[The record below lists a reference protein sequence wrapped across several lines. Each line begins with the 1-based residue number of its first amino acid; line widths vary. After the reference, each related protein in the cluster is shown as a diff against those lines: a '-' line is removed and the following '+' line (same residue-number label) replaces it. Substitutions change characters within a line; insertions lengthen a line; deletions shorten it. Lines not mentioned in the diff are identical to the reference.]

1 MCRSTILSLAI
12 LGILVIGCNNK
23 KKIMPLTAQFELGKI
38 RVIEKRKTISEGQEL
53 TLMVRFEIEKKKQQ
67 RNATEYFQ
75 YQLGKKIKVVI
86 DTDTLQP
93 LISYYLPLINDVEKE
108 IDVKFLIIQ
117 SNISKEKKI
126 IIQDS
131 IFNFNKVNIS
141 FK

>member
-1 MCRSTILSLAI
+1 MCRKEIVSLFI
-12 LGILVIGCNNK
+12 GGILITSCNNK
-23 KKIMPLTAQFELGKI
+23 KIVPLTANFELGKI
-38 RVIEKRKTISEGQEL
+38 RVIEKRKTVSEGQEL

-86 DTDTLQP
+86 DKDTLQP

-108 IDVKFLIIQ
+108 IDVKFLISQ